1 MNILEV
7 VRRSISAPHVMAVI
21 HETDVPIVGS
31 GRGGQA
37 APFCALQAFGT
48 SRTDL
53 DRVETTQA
61 LKLFS

>member
-1 MNILEV
+1 
-7 VRRSISAPHVMAVI
+7 MAVI

-61 LKLFS
+61 LKLFTLFVQR